1 MAENQSSP
9 ENLESYSV
17 EALSNYARVVEEFC
31 DVLIEIKSEHAN
43 ISVFNSIQVQIEG
56 KKRR

>member
-1 MAENQSSP
+1 MAEQQSSP

-43 ISVFNSIQVQIEG
+43 ISVFNSNVLG
-56 KKRR
+56 R

>member
-17 EALSNYARVVEEFC
+17 EALSNYASSRRIC
-31 DVLIEIKSEHAN
+31 DVHRNKI
-43 ISVFNSIQVQIEG
+43 
-56 KKRR
+56 